1 MKAGR
6 GKANGE
12 TAESPSH
19 PLSRECLKK
28 ERGRKGDRRRKENVN
43 DENGERG
50 MMRDA
55 NGK

>member
-1 MKAGR
+1 MEKR
-6 GKANGE
+6 Q
-12 TAESPSH
+12 SH
-19 PLSRECLKK
+19 LRIRSARECLKK

-43 DENGERG
+43 DENGERD